1 VLRASVLQRAKRDV
15 LLIKDRMSEALGA
28 LGPQWAAS
36 LAAGVAS
43 NLVATALAHLLFTRL
58 PPAFQSRLR
67 MSIETFEPYGGGE
80 QTSSVSL
87 HLGYSAGARMAFHMR
102 HDAEQGLTF
111 QNASFLSAEDTTRL
125 KEVTHYDP
133 QSRRSSWR
141 MAPFPGSPSTTR
153 RQTAARDRGRVL
165 PHPTRAMATCE
176 GASRVARY
184 PWVAGAER
192 LDQVLGRL
200 VRAAA
205 P

>member
-58 PPAFQSRLR
+58 PPALQSRLR

-111 QNASFLSAEDTTRL
+111 QNASFLSAEDTTSL

-133 QSRRSSWR
+133 AVAAKLLADGPLSWL
-141 MAPFPGSPSTTR
+141 AVDDATADGGTR
-153 RQTAARDRGRVL
+153 PR
-165 PHPTRAMATCE
+165 E
-176 GASRVARY
+176 GAATSDEGDGYV
-184 PWVAGAER
+184 
-192 LDQVLGRL
+192 
-200 VRAAA
+200 
-205 P
+205 